1 MRNVCYEIEGKF
13 HYPRWN
19 KHAQIPVV
27 NNAKHQ
33 IYRQVWIQVS
43 EQLSIQMK
51 VPLKFK
57 V

>member
-33 IYRQVWIQVS
+33 IYRQVWIQIS

-51 VPLKFK
+51 VNLKFK